1 MTDPQCLEKREFA
14 CDVLLRAHPPVLR
27 HPHKQLAFQMC
38 CDAGYRPR
46 GILTHSKWA
55 PTGLP
60 ESLPTKSETVSTHP
74 GFYDYVVGGGTAW
87 HVNFA
92 DPQLFVAYGS
102 GLLAQDEIQV
112 LEHPILGSLR
122 ESLLSMGIRTRT
134 EEETGPTPVLIQ
146 NAERVCE
153 IDTAPSDTSPR
164 GLYGNRFQVA
174 SPEAVRAAL
183 RVFPTPTLSNLIAIA
198 APVGSG
204 IYTRQQITSIL
215 YTAFTG
221 FRAAVLSSPQHPV
234 EIHTGFWGCG
244 AFGGN
249 RPLMVALQLLAARLA
264 DVDRLVFHLG
274 SPSER
279 FPFDEG
285 RDLISKVTRP
295 GQLVAGLIESI
306 VALQFRWGQSDGN

>member
-1 MTDPQCLEKREFA
+1 MSDPRCLEKYDFDSA
-14 CDVLLRAHPPVLR
+14 ILLRDHPPVLR
-27 HPHKQLAFQMC
+27 HPHKQMVFQIC
-38 CDAGYRPR
+38 CAAGYAPC
-46 GILTHSKWA
+46 GMLTYSRWS

-60 ESLPTKSETVSTHP
+60 ESLPIECGTAVADT
-74 GFYDYVVGGGTAW
+74 GFYDYVVGDGTAW

-92 DPQLFVAYGS
+92 DPQLFIAYGS

-122 ESLLSMGIRTRT
+122 EALLSMGKRVRT
-134 EEETGPTPVLIQ
+134 EDETGPTPVLVQ
-146 NAERVCE
+146 NTERVCE

-164 GLYGNRFQVA
+164 GLYGNRFQIA
-174 SPEAVRAAL
+174 SSEAVQAAL
-183 RVFPTPTLSNLIAIA
+183 RVFPTPTPSNLIAIA

-204 IYTRQQITSIL
+204 IYTQQQITSIL
-215 YTAFTG
+215 HTAFAG
-221 FRAAVLSSPQHPV
+221 FRAAVLSSPQQPV
-234 EIHTGFWGCG
+234 EIYTGFWGCG

-249 RPLMVALQLLAARLA
+249 RPLMVAIQLLAAHLA
-264 DVDRLVFHLG
+264 EVDRLVFHLG

-285 RDLISKVTRP
+285 RDLISKITRL
-295 GQLVAGLIESI
+295 GQSVAGLIESI